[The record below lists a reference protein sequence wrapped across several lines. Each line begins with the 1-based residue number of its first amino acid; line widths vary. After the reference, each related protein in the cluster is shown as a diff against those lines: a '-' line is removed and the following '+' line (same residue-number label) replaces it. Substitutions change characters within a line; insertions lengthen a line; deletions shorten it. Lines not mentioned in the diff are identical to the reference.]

1 MHESALFFFEDC
13 LMKKI
18 ILMSVISVFLAFP
31 LMASETETD
40 LFPLLD
46 MDKSGDISF
55 LEFNMFVESIV
66 EQKIADMGIFGDLPM
81 DSPNIRIYK
90 EEIIKGLLNGTKQFF
105 EMQDKDG
112 NLIITAEEYNNSLF
126 QPLLKIGE

>member
-1 MHESALFFFEDC
+1 
-13 LMKKI
+13 MKKI

-46 MDKSGDISF
+46 MDKSGEIAFS
-55 LEFNMFVESIV
+55 EFNVFVESIM
-66 EQKIADMGIFGDLPM
+66 EQKIKDMGIFGDLPM

-90 EEIIKGLLNGTKQFF
+90 EEIIKGMLNGTKHFF
-105 EMQDKDG
+105 ELQDKDG
-112 NLIITAEEYNNSLF
+112 DLIITRDEYNNSLM